1 MIDMALLAG
10 TPRAADFTF
19 RVGPNAE
26 GTWQPAPGPRSITV
40 RPNAGVGGSSR
51 ITITWADGA
60 IRGTWLEVTVGATVA
75 TGQTAPDVFLFGNAV
90 GEVGDSATDAIVSL
104 QDVQLI
110 AANATAVAA
119 VTSRYDVNRDGRVNA
134 IDRSLASLSRT
145 TARTALPLIAAAAAA
160 GSATTFAAPG
170 AMFGPITAADV
181 FRLLSLAGSRSVS
194 LSGSDLHRWVAS
206 AAGED

>member
-1 MIDMALLAG
+1 
-10 TPRAADFTF
+10 
-19 RVGPNAE
+19 
-26 GTWQPAPGPRSITV
+26 
-40 RPNAGVGGSSR
+40 
-51 ITITWADGA
+51 
-60 IRGTWLEVTVGATVA
+60 
-75 TGQTAPDVFLFGNAV
+75 VFLFGNAV

-170 AMFGPITAADV
+170 AMFAELAGQARAGRSGPITAADV

-194 LSGSDLHRWVAS
+194 LSGADLHRWVAS